1 MEGISKAEGGEMIL
15 TQVKERIDKIYSE
28 NHNLM
33 DAYYEAKGYIRFAK
47 EFGVINL
54 GDYWKLR
61 EYNQT
66 LYKNKLDMLCDTK
79 KIMEKVKG

>member
-1 MEGISKAEGGEMIL
+1 MMIL

-33 DAYYEAKGYIRFAK
+33 DAYYEAKGYIQGLKDFA
-47 EFGVINL
+47 VINL
-54 GDYWKLR
+54 GDYWELKKYR
-61 EYNQT
+61 QT
-66 LYKNKLDMLCDTK
+66 LYLDKLNMLCDTK